1 MGGNEMKARKL
12 ITGILCTVLL
22 ASLSVPGF
30 AQKKTISIWTFTS
43 NNFEELKARKA
54 ELESKFNVNV
64 KYELLTQEAMITRMQ
79 SAMATGQGWPDIVDC
94 MYDMTRQLANANPKK
109 AALIPLNK
117 YVAKSS
123 AVKKVVKSR
132 IDRYTINGNL
142 YGLPSDIH
150 PSLLIYN
157 DEAWKK
163 GGVDLATVQT
173 WDDFFAVAQK
183 VCPDPAK
190 NKIYALAG
198 GTALYEIM
206 LQQSGAQLLD
216 KKGNPILTSKAL
228 VDMTQTYVKYN
239 KTKLIMDWDWQNFW
253 NLMSEG
259 KLLSTI
265 APDWW
270 LDGATKNL
278 AKTKVNGK
286 MRAIPL
292 PAWVKGGP
300 RTATWGGS
308 FKAIPR
314 GAKDPDFSYQI
325 IEWLQ
330 YAPEAIKSRYVSS
343 GIIAPISSVW
353 NDPVFQ
359 QANPVFGGQKVAQLQ
374 IEMAK
379 QMPSYNN
386 GDLYF
391 TALAEVNAMN
401 GDFISGKTS
410 VEKGLAEAQA
420 RVQKVAAKIRR

>member
-1 MGGNEMKARKL
+1 MKAKKL
-12 ITGILCTVLL
+12 LLGMLCIVLL
-22 ASLSVPGF
+22 AGLSVSGF
-30 AQKKTISIWTFTS
+30 AQKKTIAIWTFTS

-54 ELESKFNVNV
+54 ELEAKFKIKV
-64 KYELLTQEAMITRMQ
+64 KYELLTQEAMITRLQ

-94 MYDMTRQLANANPKK
+94 MYDMTRQLANSNPKK
-109 AALIPLNK
+109 AALVPLNK
-117 YVAKSS
+117 YVKKS
-123 AVKKVVKSR
+123 AVVKKVVKSR
-132 IDRYTINGNL
+132 IDRYTINGHI
-142 YGLPSDIH
+142 YGLPNDIH

-163 GGVDLATVQT
+163 GGVDLAAVQT
-173 WDDFFAVAQK
+173 WDDFFAAAKQ
-183 VCPDPAK
+183 VCPNPAK
-190 NKIYALAG
+190 NKVYPLAG
-198 GTALYEIM
+198 GSALYEIM
-206 LQQSGAQLLD
+206 LQQSGVQLLN

-228 VDMTQTYVKYN
+228 VNMTRKYVKYN
-239 KTKLIMDWDWQNFW
+239 QTRLIMDWDWQNFW

-286 MRAIPL
+286 MHAIPL

-314 GAKDPDFSYQI
+314 GAGDPDFSYQI

-330 YAPEAIKSRYVSS
+330 YAPEAIKSRYVNS

-359 QANPVFGGQKVAQLQ
+359 QPNPVFGGQKVAQLQ

-401 GDFISGKTS
+401 GDFISGKKS
-410 VEKGLAEAQA
+410 VAKGLAEAQA
-420 RVQKVAAKIRR
+420 RVKKAAARIKK